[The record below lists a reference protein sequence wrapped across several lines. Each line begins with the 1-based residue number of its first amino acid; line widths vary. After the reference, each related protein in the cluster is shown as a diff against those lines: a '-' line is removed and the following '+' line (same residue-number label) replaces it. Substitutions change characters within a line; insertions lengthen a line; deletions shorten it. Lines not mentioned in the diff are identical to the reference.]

1 MSLRHIL
8 LGMLREPHSGY
19 DVGKQFQQS
28 LRNFWSA
35 ELSQI
40 YPLLKK
46 MEADGLLKSKASASD
61 IGPTRLIYKR
71 TAKGRRE
78 LQSWLQQGP
87 TVGAE
92 RIGYLAQVYFLANLD
107 DADGAIDFLT
117 SLREHMLQWLRS
129 LEQVEAAWRDSNPLY
144 PDRLPDEDFFP
155 QLTLDYGLRKVRTN
169 IDWCDTSIARI
180 RARQERQPQTRNVCD

>member
-1 MSLRHIL
+1 MSLKHIL

-19 DVGKQFQQS
+19 DVGKQFQMS

-46 MEADGLLKSKASASD
+46 LEGEGLLTGKASASD

-78 LQSWLQQGP
+78 LQKWLQEGP

-92 RIGYLAQVYFLANLD
+92 RNSYLAQIFFLANLESPD
-107 DADGAIDFLT
+107 KAIDFM
-117 SLREHMLQWLRS
+117 SKLRQHMVEWLET
-129 LEQVEAAWRDSNPLY
+129 LEQVEEGWKNSDPRY
-144 PDRLPDEDFFP
+144 PEDLPDEDFYP
-155 QLTLDYGLRKVRTN
+155 QLTLDFGLKRVRAN
-169 IDWCDTSIARI
+169 IEWCDISIARI
-180 RARQERQPQTRNVCD
+180 RKRADRKNACA

>member
-1 MSLRHIL
+1 MSLKHIL

-19 DVGKQFQQS
+19 DIGKTFQNS

-46 MEADGLLKSKASASD
+46 MEGDDLLKSKESASA
-61 IGPTRLIYKR
+61 IGPTRQVYKR

-78 LQSWLQQGP
+78 LQSWLQEGP

-92 RIGYLAQVYFLANLD
+92 RVGYLAQIYFLANLED
-107 DADGAIDFLT
+107 NEKAIEFLSELRQHVLTALERLNAIESEWRHRDPRYPNELSDADF
-117 SLREHMLQWLRS
+117 
-129 LEQVEAAWRDSNPLY
+129 Y
-144 PDRLPDEDFFP
+144 P
-155 QLTLDYGLRKVRTN
+155 QLTLDFGLKKLRAN
-169 IDWCDTSIARI
+169 LDWCDHSIERI
-180 RARQERQPQTRNVCD
+180 RARMA